1 MSFFSE
7 FKNMKNNDLEQIS
20 KSTLLRTLD
29 ESYTDFMYD
38 TIDNMSQVLLKQED
52 NSYLAICKCAVD
64 NFKGQYT
71 MIRDRI
77 TNDEKIK
84 EQETHINEMIHKIN
98 EIKDL
103 SVSSFDVPNIIHGL
117 KVLPSG
123 KIEYEMINS
132 IDLYYNLIKVSEYV
146 DSLRVKYRD
155 NLDSI
160 TKDVFECEY
169 EGNDVLEYLKL
180 IRFIKTNIIKIY
192 DIYESYKKIIKFIYT
207 NLSYVAAVWTNNKIG
222 KGDSD
227 ENKV

>member
-1 MSFFSE
+1 MSFFNE

-77 TNDEKIK
+77 ANDEKIK
-84 EQETHINEMIHKIN
+84 KQETHINEMIHEIN

-103 SVSSFDVPNIIHGL
+103 SVSSFDVPNIFHGL

-123 KIEYEMINS
+123 KIEYTMINS

-146 DSLRVKYRD
+146 DSLRVEYYN
-155 NLDSI
+155 NLDNI
-160 TKDVFECEY
+160 TKDVLEREY
-169 EGNDVLEYLKL
+169 NGNDVLEYLKL

-192 DIYESYKKIIKFIYT
+192 DLYESYKKIIKFIYT
-207 NLSYVAAVWTNNKIG
+207 NLSYVAAVWTNDKIG
-222 KGDSD
+222 GDSNED
-227 ENKV
+227 KV

>member
-77 TNDEKIK
+77 ANDEKIK
-84 EQETHINEMIHKIN
+84 EQGIHINKMIHEIN

-103 SVSSFDVPNIIHGL
+103 SVSAFDVPNIIHGL

-132 IDLYYNLIKVSEYV
+132 IDLYYNLIKVSDYV
-146 DSLRVKYRD
+146 ESLRV
-155 NLDSI
+155 
-160 TKDVFECEY
+160 
-169 EGNDVLEYLKL
+169 
-180 IRFIKTNIIKIY
+180 
-192 DIYESYKKIIKFIYT
+192 
-207 NLSYVAAVWTNNKIG
+207 
-222 KGDSD
+222 
-227 ENKV
+227 

>member
-7 FKNMKNNDLEQIS
+7 FKNMKNNDIEQIS

-52 NSYLAICKCAVD
+52 NSYLAICKCTVD

-84 EQETHINEMIHKIN
+84 EQGTHINEMIHEIN

-132 IDLYYNLIKVSEYV
+132 IDLYYNLIKVSDYV
-146 DSLRVKYRD
+146 ESLRVEYYN
-155 NLDSI
+155 NLDTI
-160 TKDVFECEY
+160 TKDVVECEY
-169 EGNDVLEYLKL
+169 DGNDVLEYLKL

-192 DIYESYKKIIKFIYT
+192 DLYESYKKIIKFIYT
-207 NLSYVAAVWTNNKIG
+207 NLSYVAAVWTNDKIG
-222 KGDSD
+222 GDSN

>member
-7 FKNMKNNDLEQIS
+7 FKNMKNNDIEQIS

-84 EQETHINEMIHKIN
+84 EQ
-98 EIKDL
+98 
-103 SVSSFDVPNIIHGL
+103 
-117 KVLPSG
+117 
-123 KIEYEMINS
+123 
-132 IDLYYNLIKVSEYV
+132 
-146 DSLRVKYRD
+146 
-155 NLDSI
+155 
-160 TKDVFECEY
+160 
-169 EGNDVLEYLKL
+169 
-180 IRFIKTNIIKIY
+180 
-192 DIYESYKKIIKFIYT
+192 
-207 NLSYVAAVWTNNKIG
+207 
-222 KGDSD
+222 
-227 ENKV
+227 

>member
-7 FKNMKNNDLEQIS
+7 FKNMKNNDIEQIS

-52 NSYLAICKCAVD
+52 NSYLVICKCAVD

-77 TNDEKIK
+77 ANDEKIK
-84 EQETHINEMIHKIN
+84 EQETHINEMIHEIN

-103 SVSSFDVPNIIHGL
+103 SVSSFDVPNIIRGL

-123 KIEYEMINS
+123 KIEYAIINS

-146 DSLRVKYRD
+146 DSLRAEYYN
-155 NLDSI
+155 NLDTI
-160 TKDVFECEY
+160 TKDVVECEY
-169 EGNDVLEYLKL
+169 DGNDVLEYLKL

-192 DIYESYKKIIKFIYT
+192 DLYESYKKIIKFIYT
-207 NLSYVAAVWTNNKIG
+207 NLSYVAAVWTNDKIG
-222 KGDSD
+222 GGSN

>member
-7 FKNMKNNDLEQIS
+7 FKNMKNNNLEQIS

-84 EQETHINEMIHKIN
+84 EQETHINEMIHEIN

-123 KIEYEMINS
+123 KIEYEIINS
-132 IDLYYNLIKVSEYV
+132 IDLYYNLIKVSDYV
-146 DSLRVKYRD
+146 ESLRVKYYN
-155 NLDSI
+155 NLDTI

-169 EGNDVLEYLKL
+169 DGNDVLEYLKL

-192 DIYESYKKIIKFIYT
+192 DLYESYKKIIKFIYT
-207 NLSYVAAVWTNNKIG
+207 NLSYVAAVWTNDKIG
-222 KGDSD
+222 GDSNED
-227 ENKV
+227 KV